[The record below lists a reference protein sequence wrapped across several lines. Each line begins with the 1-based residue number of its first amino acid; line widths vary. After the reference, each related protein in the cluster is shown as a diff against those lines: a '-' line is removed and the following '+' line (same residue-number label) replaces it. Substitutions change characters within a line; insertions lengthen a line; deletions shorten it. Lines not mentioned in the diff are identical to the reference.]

1 MALKRITAI
10 IITINLKENKTKYD
24 KITPCLMVVLY
35 ATINQGINSYMIS
48 K

>member
-10 IITINLKENKTKYD
+10 IITINLKENKTKFD
-24 KITPCLMVVLY
+24 KITPCLMTVLY

-48 K
+48 